1 VARTTQYECIRKAG
15 TQERVAAPLRGAF
28 SLAVIVDDAA
38 DLFGVQCWTL
48 NVEL

>member
-1 VARTTQYECIRKAG
+1 MKSGICSRAAARRVFAG
-15 TQERVAAPLRGAF
+15 
-28 SLAVIVDDAA
+28 VIVDDAA